1 MLVLSRF
8 VHVLAGLVS
17 TLLFASGVWGQGGSL
32 VAVPAL
38 KARVTDTAQI
48 LDATARDALEA
59 KLAAFEQAHGSQ
71 IAVLL
76 VATTQPEPIEDFAHR
91 VGEAW
96 KIGRKGV
103 GDGLLVIVARD
114 DKRVRIDVARA
125 LEGAVPDLAAKR
137 VIREEMAPR
146 FVQGNYSG
154 GLNVGLDALFKLIE
168 GESLPPPKG
177 SQAAPA
183 QASDN
188 NDLEAWLM
196 FGFIGLIVGGSI
208 LKAVFGR
215 AAGSF
220 IGAGGA
226 GIIAWLVAGSVL
238 AALAIGVVALLFL
251 LIMGNARGG
260 RGGGFGPGLGG
271 GFGGMGSSHS
281 GGGSGGFSSGGGG
294 DFGGG
299 GASGGWGD
307 GGD

>member
-1 MLVLSRF
+1 MLALRRLALA
-8 VHVLAGLVS
+8 LAGLVC
-17 TLLFASGVWGQGGSL
+17 TLLVAASAWGQGGSL
-32 VAVPAL
+32 VAIPSL
-38 KARVTDTAQI
+38 KTRVTDTAQV
-48 LDATARDALEA
+48 LEASARDALEA

-146 FVQGNYSG
+146 FAQGNFSG
-154 GLNVGLDALFKLIE
+154 GLNSGLDALFKLIE
-168 GESLPPPKG
+168 GEALPPPKG
-177 SQAAPA
+177 GQEMPTP
-183 QASDN
+183 DN
-188 NDLEAWLM
+188 NDLEVWLM

-208 LKAVFGR
+208 LKAMFGR

-226 GIIAWLVAGSVL
+226 GLIAWLVAGSVL
-238 AALAIGVVALLFL
+238 AAIAIGVVALLFL

-260 RGGGFGPGLGG
+260 QGGGFGPGLGG
-271 GFGGMGSSHS
+271 GFGGMGGSHS

-307 GGD
+307 GSD